1 MRETYYFNKESGE
14 LFTTRTEA
22 EKAYKSGIEIG
33 VISYNRIEQEWQ
45 EQIVWT
51 H

>member
-1 MRETYYFNKESGE
+1 MRETYYFNKNTGY
-14 LFTTRTEA
+14 LFSTRTEA
-22 EKAYKSGIEIG
+22 ERAYKQGVDVG

-45 EQIVWT
+45 EQITWT